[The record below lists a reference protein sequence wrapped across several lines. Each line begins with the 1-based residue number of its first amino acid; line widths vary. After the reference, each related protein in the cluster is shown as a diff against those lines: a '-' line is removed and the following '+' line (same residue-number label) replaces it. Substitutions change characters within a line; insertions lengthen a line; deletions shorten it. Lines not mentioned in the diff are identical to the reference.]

1 MTSVVDWKRLA
12 VWAVCALSCLWL
24 TSCND
29 KKAEAAK
36 KEASAGGAAPSV
48 VVATVEQ
55 KTIPVMNE
63 YIGRTLGTETVDL
76 MARVEGFLM
85 EAPFQEGSVVRK
97 GQVLFRIDPRV
108 YQAKVQSAK
117 AQLSKAEVD
126 LERARDNV
134 RVDSSTAQVVQAEA
148 NLNKA
153 NQDVKRLEPLAKEM
167 AVPQQDL
174 DDAVARQKVA
184 SAEMDVRQS
193 QLKDTKLVQTTS
205 VREAQAGIEAAKA
218 ALQQAEL
225 DLSYCTVSSPIDGIV
240 GTRLVDVGNLVGRG
254 QPTKLSTVSTVN
266 PIKVTFAVAEAEYLT
281 LARRNA
287 KGAGFRGQSVVDLYL
302 ADNTK
307 YPQKGKL
314 TAGERTVDE
323 KTGTLQIQSEFPN
336 PTNLI
341 RPGQFAR
348 IQLPVGT
355 LESALLI
362 PQRAVSDLQSAKV
375 VYVVGAD
382 NKVQLRTVQL
392 GPRYEGRYVISEGLK
407 PGERII
413 VEGFQKAR
421 PGAPVNAT
429 EQPVSAERK

>member
-1 MTSVVDWKRLA
+1 MAAAACSTLFFSTLLG
-12 VWAVCALSCLWL
+12 CG
-24 TSCND
+24 D
-29 KKAEAAK
+29 KKDAAK
-36 KEASAGGAAPSV
+36 KEGGAGGPAPSV
-48 VVATVEQ
+48 VVITVEQ
-55 KTIPVMNE
+55 KTIPVLNE
-63 YIGRTLGTETVDL
+63 YIGRTLGSETVDL

-108 YQAKVQSAK
+108 YQAKVESAK
-117 AQLSKAEVD
+117 AQLAKAEVD
-126 LERARDNV
+126 LEKARDNV
-134 RVDSSTAQVVQAEA
+134 RVASATAQVSQADA

-184 SAEMDVRQS
+184 IADMDVRQAN
-193 QLKDTKLVQTTS
+193 LKDTKLTQTTG
-205 VREAQAGIEAAKA
+205 VREAQASIEAAKA
-218 ALQQAEL
+218 ALQQADL

-240 GTRLVDVGNLVGRG
+240 GRREIDVGNLVGRG

-266 PIKVTFAVAEAEYLT
+266 PIKVTFAVSEAEYLT
-281 LARRNA
+281 LA
-287 KGAGFRGQSVVDLYL
+287 
-302 ADNTK
+302 
-307 YPQKGKL
+307 KGKKGRF
-314 TAGERTVDE
+314 AGLAIADMFLSDNSKFPHKGTLMSAERTVDE
-323 KTGTLQIQSEFPN
+323 KTGTLQIQSQFPN
-336 PTNLI
+336 PDNLV

-348 IQLPVGT
+348 IQMPIGT
-355 LESALLI
+355 QENALLI

-375 VYVVGAD
+375 VYVVGAE

-392 GPRYEGRYVISEGLK
+392 GPRYEGKYVITEGLK
-407 PGERII
+407 PGEKII

-421 PGAPVNAT
+421 PGAPVNPT